1 MNTQELKEYYEEKL
15 KIFQELK
22 EKKKSII
29 NAYDYDGITETEM
42 KEMLNSYKSRYVE
55 VKKEVVDIIKSHID
69 LILDDVNLK
78 SKFTY
83 LQNIKL

>member
-1 MNTQELKEYYEEKL
+1 MDTQELNEYYEEKL

-22 EKKKSII
+22 EKKKNILKS
-29 NAYDYDGITETEM
+29 YDYDGITETEM

>member
-1 MNTQELKEYYEEKL
+1 MDTQELKEYYEEKL
-15 KIFQELK
+15 KIFQVLK
-22 EKKKSII
+22 EKKKSIQS
-29 NAYDYDGITETEM
+29 AYEYDGITDMEM

-55 VKKEVVDIIKSHID
+55 VKKEVVEVIKSHID